1 MSNNNS
7 EPSSS
12 NEQTPSQLEKTLAK
26 QYQFDAKSLFIRA
39 NNLVKDN
46 FSSLFQAS
54 LVLFITLVLLGAIAQ
69 QFITVY
75 EDGTYS
81 FEHESIIEIT
91 AIVVLAPLITGLY
104 MMGVSHARG
113 HKTSVF
119 SLFHYIPALLILALT
134 HLVNNIIVQLG
145 LVLLIVPGVYLWM
158 ATSFSLMLV
167 ADKSLTPIR
176 AIILSCRVFN
186 AYWSKLITIFA
197 IFFLIFLTVPM
208 TLGLSLIWVLPL
220 YFSMLGLLYQELIGE
235 EHVSTDDSQPQT
247 NESSFD
253 A

>member
-26 QYQFDAKSLFIRA
+26 QYQFDTKSLFIRA